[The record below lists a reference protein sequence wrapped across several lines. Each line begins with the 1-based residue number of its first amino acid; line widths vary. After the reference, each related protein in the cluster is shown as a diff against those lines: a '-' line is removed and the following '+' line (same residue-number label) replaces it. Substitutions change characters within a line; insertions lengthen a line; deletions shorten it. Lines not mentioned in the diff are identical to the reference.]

1 MGQILTRINSSSLKE
16 QIVKLMKK
24 LFISAI
30 LSLIIGQI
38 SQAQSIV
45 NIIPKPQ
52 EITYGKGVFQLDNL
66 TTISFKNCSVKD
78 VGLFIQQLRQASHYP
93 MIEKKQSSNTI
104 EFILDK
110 KLNVPSDEGYHL
122 DVSAKKVTVK
132 AKTAHGLFNASQS
145 LRQILPS
152 AIEANNET
160 NRETAWSIPAV
171 AIKDYPRYHW
181 RGYMKDV
188 SRTFYSINTVKKY
201 LDVMALYKMN
211 TFHWHLTDDQG
222 WRIEI
227 KKYPKLT
234 AENTTVFHRTEKQP
248 AERSGF
254 YTQDQ
259 IKEVIQYAKERN
271 ITIVPEI
278 DVPGHSWPTIL
289 AYPTLGVN
297 KNSYPN
303 HIFPFVSSWGYWG
316 NQFTPNTLDPT
327 KETTYQFLDDVFTE
341 IAALF
346 PGSYIHFGG
355 DEVRHDLWE
364 KEPHVQEFMK
374 QHQITDVKALQSYF
388 VQRVSAII
396 VQKGKKPIGWNDILA
411 DAKNLPKNTAIMS
424 WLGEE
429 AIKEAT
435 KDGFKAVATPASHL
449 YFDITQA
456 DRNDGTMTDLAYPQI
471 NSLERVYNFDPSNG
485 LTALEDQ
492 LLLGVQGNMWSA
504 LAQDV
509 KDMNV
514 QNFPRLLAVAEIGWA
529 AKSNKDYVEFCR
541 RLEANLPRLDSM
553 RIDYYHPGGYIAGT
567 WTSNDIREEY
577 GTLTFDVT
585 KKVYDN
591 GRAQAGFFFTE
602 GKNFLEIDAVQ
613 LLQDG
618 HIIDEDGHHA
628 LADKF
633 RGTNKVKPF
642 YYNFTVKDYNPNAKY
657 EIKARVRGAGGVDSK
672 GNFTFNLSPTLPF
685 SKTEKR

>member
-1 MGQILTRINSSSLKE
+1 
-16 QIVKLMKK
+16 MKK

-553 RIDYYHPGGYIAGT
+553 RIDYYHSGGYIAGT

>member
-1 MGQILTRINSSSLKE
+1 
-16 QIVKLMKK
+16 MKK
-24 LFISAI
+24 LFISAM
-30 LSLIIGQI
+30 LSLATWQA
-38 SQAQSIV
+38 SDAQSSV

-52 EITYGKGVFQLDNL
+52 EITYGKGSFQLDQQ
-66 TTISFKNCSVKD
+66 TAVRFINCHIKD
-78 VGLFIQQLRQASHYP
+78 VELFIRQLRQASHYP
-93 MIEKKQSSNTI
+93 IVEKKQASNVI
-104 EFILDK
+104 EFILDR
-110 KLNVPSDEGYHL
+110 KLDVPSEEGYQL
-122 DVSAKKVTVK
+122 QVSEKKVTVRAK
-132 AKTAHGLFNASQS
+132 APHGLFNASQS
-145 LRQILPS
+145 LRQLFPT
-152 AIEANNET
+152 AIESNSAPLNNLS
-160 NRETAWSIPAV
+160 WSLPLV
-171 AIKDYPRYHW
+171 TIKDYPRYPW

-188 SRTFYSINTVKKY
+188 SRTFYDVRTVKKY
-201 LDVMALYKMN
+201 LDAMALYKMN
-211 TFHWHLTDDQG
+211 IFHWHLTDDQG

-234 AENTTVFHRTEKQP
+234 AENATVFHRTEKQP

-259 IKEVIQYAKERN
+259 IKEVVQYAKDRN

-289 AYPTLGVN
+289 AYPELGVN

-327 KETTYQFLDDVFTE
+327 KEVTYQFLDDVFTE
-341 IAALF
+341 VANLF

-364 KEPHVQEFMK
+364 KEPHVQDFMK
-374 QHQITDVKALQSYF
+374 QHQIANVKALQSYF

-411 DAKNLPKNTAIMS
+411 DARNLPKNTAIMS

-471 NSLERVYNFDPSNG
+471 NSLKRVYEFDPSNG
-485 LTALEDQ
+485 LTAAEDQ
-492 LLLGVQGNMWSA
+492 LVLGVQGNMWSA
-504 LAQDV
+504 IAQDV

-514 QNFPRLLAVAEIGWA
+514 QNFPRLLAVAEIGWSA
-529 AKSNKDYVEFCR
+529 QSMKDYEEFCH
-541 RLEANLPRLDSM
+541 RLDANLPRLDSM
-553 RIDYYHPGGYIAGT
+553 RIDYYHAGGYIAGN
-567 WTSNDIREEY
+567 WKSDDIKEVY
-577 GTLTFDVT
+577 STLTFDVT
-585 KKVYDN
+585 NKIYDK
-591 GRAQAGFFFTE
+591 GRAQAGFFFVD
-602 GKNFLEIDAVQ
+602 GKNFLEIDGVQ

-618 HIIDEDGHHA
+618 LVVDEDEHHS

-633 RGTNKVKPF
+633 RGTNKIKPF
-642 YYNFTVKDYNPNAKY
+642 YYNFSIKNYNPKAKY
-657 EIKARVRGAGGVDSK
+657 EIKARVRGVGGIDSR
-672 GNFTFNLSPTLPF
+672 GNFTFNLSPSLPF
-685 SKTEKR
+685 ERIEKQ

>member
-1 MGQILTRINSSSLKE
+1 MTQNNSSPIKE

-24 LFISAI
+24 LFISVM
-30 LSLIIGQI
+30 LSLIIGQV

-52 EITYGKGVFQLDNL
+52 EITYGQGSFQLDKH
-66 TTISFKNCSVKD
+66 TTISFENCRVED
-78 VGLFIQQLRQASHYP
+78 VDLFIKQLRQASHYP
-93 MIEKKQSSNTI
+93 MMEKKQSSNTI
-104 EFILDK
+104 AFILDK
-110 KLNVPSDEGYHL
+110 KLDLPSDEGYQL
-122 DVSAKKVTVK
+122 DVSAKKITVK

-145 LRQILPS
+145 LRQLLPS
-152 AIEANNET
+152 AIETTNSIANEST
-160 NRETAWSIPAV
+160 WSIPAV
-171 AIKDYPRYHW
+171 VIKDYPRYHW

-188 SRTFYSINTVKKY
+188 SRTFYTINTVKKY
-201 LDVMALYKMN
+201 LDAMALYKMN

-234 AENTTVFHRTEKQP
+234 AENATVFHRTEKQP

-254 YTQDQ
+254 YTQEQ
-259 IKEVIQYAKERN
+259 IKEVVQYAKERN

-327 KETTYQFLDDVFTE
+327 KEMTYQFLDDVFTE
-341 IAALF
+341 IASLF

-364 KEPHVQEFMK
+364 KEPHVQDFMK
-374 QHQITDVKALQSYF
+374 QHQIADVKALQSYF

-411 DAKNLPKNTAIMS
+411 DAKNLPKSTAIMS

-471 NSLERVYNFDPSNG
+471 NSLKRVYDFDPSNG
-485 LTALEDQ
+485 LTVAEDK
-492 LLLGVQGNMWSA
+492 LVLGVQGNMWSA
-504 LAQDV
+504 IAQDI

-529 AKSNKDYVEFCR
+529 SKSKKDYAEFCR
-541 RLEANLPRLDSM
+541 RLDANLPRLDSM
-553 RIDYYHPGGYIAGT
+553 RIDYYHTGGYIAGS
-567 WTSNDIREEY
+567 WKSEDIKEEY
-577 GTLTFDVT
+577 STLTFDVT
-585 KKVYDN
+585 KRIYDN
-591 GRAQAGFFFTE
+591 GRAQAGFFFVD

-618 HIIDEDGHHA
+618 RIIDEDGHHA

-633 RGTNKVKPF
+633 RGTNKIKPF
-642 YYNFTVKDYNPNAKY
+642 YYNFTVRDYNPNAKY

-672 GNFTFNLSPTLPF
+672 GNFTFNLSPTHPF

>member
-1 MGQILTRINSSSLKE
+1 
-16 QIVKLMKK
+16 MKK